1 MNKRLQE
8 ALMNSVNYAP
18 RYTDNQHYQEYFK
31 DGDWVVLGYNTHD
44 YAYGLN
50 EDKKQDELEY
60 VWVVKIQIKTEDFKV
75 IEHDPIYLVLYDRLD
90 GGLNPKL
97 LKDTFSYE
105 ASQSSAQRWYRPLT
119 SIEKWLLFDK
129 LMRKEINEI

>member
-8 ALMNSVNYAP
+8 ALMKSVNDAP
-18 RYTDNQHYQEYFK
+18 RYTDNQYFQEHFK
-31 DGDWVVLGYNTHD
+31 LGDWVVLGYNTHD

-75 IEHDPIYLVLYDRLD
+75 IEHDPIYLVLFDKLD

-97 LKDTFSYE
+97 LKDSID
-105 ASQSSAQRWYRPLT
+105 ASQSSAQRWFRPLT
-119 SIEKWLLFDK
+119 SIEKWFLFEK
-129 LMRKEINEI
+129 LMRKEIEKI